1 MCLGRIKNIHMKT
14 ETVSVPQLEGTLMR
28 NRATISCWGK
38 RRYCPRYCPKQNGQ
52 YFKSEVPS
60 SFCLHFVSFI
70 PQQGLLSEGLSR
82 DRVGILLMAG
92 CGFSVVEDSSF
103 HCIYRKRRSVSG
115 ACPHPNTVTAH
126 TDKNEI
132 QTSLCP
138 QASSNL
144 LQFSRSAVVCN
155 IAILHII
162 WTDYLRKLNL

>member
-1 MCLGRIKNIHMKT
+1 MRKGYTVNTPFLLKLCAWEELRIFIWKLKLSLSHSWKEHWWET
-14 ETVSVPQLEGTLMR
+14 ELLSAAGVREGTVPDIVL
-28 NRATISCWGK
+28 NRMDRILNQRFPQASV
-38 RRYCPRYCPKQNGQ
+38 
-52 YFKSEVPS
+52 S
-60 SFCLHFVSFI
+60 VSFI

-138 QASSNL
+138 
-144 LQFSRSAVVCN
+144 
-155 IAILHII
+155 
-162 WTDYLRKLNL
+162 